1 MNWITRFS
9 LRNAV
14 AVFIFAF
21 LLILLGLFSFS
32 RLKIDLPPNIEFP
45 QLSAQIVYPGASPD
59 DVNEQVITPLE
70 QAFEGL
76 EGVQEIQS
84 ASYDTIGV
92 INLVFPFDTD
102 LDRLEQQADT
112 AIAEAGIPEEATV
125 EISRLSFGAF
135 PIFNISLF
143 AEEGVNLDELLDTD
157 VIPELSKI
165 PGVNSV
171 SVGGLTDSELQITV
185 DQAAAE
191 QLV

>member
-1 MNWITRFS
+1 MGWITRFS

-14 AVFIFAF
+14 VIFIFSF
-21 LLILLGLFSFS
+21 LLILLGIFSFS
-32 RLKIDLPPNIEFP
+32 RLKIDLLPNIEFP

-59 DVNEQVITPLE
+59 AVNEQVITPLE

-102 LDRLEQQADT
+102 LDRLEQHADA
-112 AIAEAGIPEEATV
+112 AIAEAGLLEEATV
-125 EISRLSFGAF
+125 EVSRLSFGAF

-143 AEEGVNLDELLDTD
+143 EEDEVDLDEFLDSE
-157 VIPELSKI
+157 VIPALEKI
-165 PGVNSV
+165 PGINSV
-171 SVGGLTDSELQITV
+171 SVGT
-185 DQAAAE
+185 
-191 QLV
+191 